1 MTTVANEPPFSRIAR
16 CRKVEAGAR
25 DAGASTISE
34 PGLNA
39 YSSGPL
45 YGRLPSTAGQNPPWI
60 EWAAKLTEPCFDKVN
75 VSVMVTT
82 GLPLMLRRNKKA

>member
-1 MTTVANEPPFSRIAR
+1 MTTVANEPPSPVSLVVERSKPAR
-16 CRKVEAGAR
+16 Q

-60 EWAAKLTEPCFDKVN
+60 EWAANLAEACFDKVN
-75 VSVMVTT
+75 VSVTLTT
-82 GLPLMLRRNKKA
+82 GLALMLRRNKKT